1 MSSQGLLDGSASE
14 LFTTYE
20 TDYQVA
26 YNEAQQKLEQI
37 RDLDGGELSSPPLYT
52 HSGTNVELRTTS

>member
-1 MSSQGLLDGSASE
+1 MSAQGLLDGAASE

-26 YNEAQQKLEQI
+26 YNEAQHKLSQVK
-37 RDLDGGELSSPPLYT
+37 DLDGSEYGPIRPP
-52 HSGTNVELRTTS
+52 